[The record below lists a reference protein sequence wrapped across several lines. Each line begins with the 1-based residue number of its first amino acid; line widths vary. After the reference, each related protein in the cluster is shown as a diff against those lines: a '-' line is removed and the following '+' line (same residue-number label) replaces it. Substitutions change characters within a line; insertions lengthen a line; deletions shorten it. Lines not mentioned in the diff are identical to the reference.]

1 MNFNLLHEIVLAAM
15 VVLLALAV
23 AVIIERFIY
32 YSFVERTRKRLGK
45 ALASGDSS
53 AIEAAVGVARTPH
66 GRIMAGVL
74 AFAGASKDQ
83 FENKVQALY
92 LQQQSSVKRLLWVI
106 DTTITLSPL
115 LGLLGT
121 ILGIIDTF
129 NALAT
134 QGVSD
139 PQAVSQ
145 GIGTALFAT
154 AAGIG
159 IAVFC
164 LVFHNYFNE
173 RVERINEQLKVM
185 ALEQAGAMGGE
196 EMEVRGG
203 REPARIQPKAVAA

>member
-1 MNFNLLHEIVLAAM
+1 MNFNLLHE
-15 VVLLALAV
+15 VVLGAMGVLFAV
-23 AVIIERFIY
+23 AIAVIIERLIY
-32 YSFVERTRKRLGK
+32 YVFIERSRKQLAAAMASSNRLDLQAELERVVVGPH
-45 ALASGDSS
+45 ARMVA
-53 AIEAAVGVARTPH
+53 GVAALKTADPERFD
-66 GRIMAGVL
+66 L
-74 AFAGASKDQ
+74 
-83 FENKVQALY
+83 KVQALY
-92 LQQQSSVKRLLWVI
+92 LTQQGNLKRLLWLV

-129 NALAT
+129 TALAA

-164 LVFHNYFNE
+164 LVFNNYFNE
-173 RVERINEQLKVM
+173 RVERVNEQLKVL
-185 ALEQAGAMGGE
+185 ALEYASNA
-196 EMEVRGG
+196 
-203 REPARIQPKAVAA
+203 

>member
-1 MNFNLLHEIVLAAM
+1 MNFNLLHE
-15 VVLLALAV
+15 VVLVAMALLFAV
-23 AVIIERFIY
+23 AIAVIIERLIY
-32 YSFVERTRKRLGK
+32 YIFVDRSRKLLVAAMASRNPLDLQAELERV
-45 ALASGDSS
+45 
-53 AIEAAVGVARTPH
+53 AVGPHAR
-66 GRIMAGVL
+66 MVAGV
-74 AFAGASKDQ
+74 GALKTADPER
-83 FENKVQALY
+83 FDLKVQALY
-92 LQQQSSVKRLLWVI
+92 LTQQGSVKRLLWLI

-129 NALAT
+129 TALAA

-164 LVFHNYFNE
+164 LVFNNYFNAVSYTHLTLPTIL
-173 RVERINEQLKVM
+173 RV
-185 ALEQAGAMGGE
+185 
-196 EMEVRGG
+196 
-203 REPARIQPKAVAA
+203 

>member
-1 MNFNLLHEIVLAAM
+1 MNFNLLHE
-15 VVLLALAV
+15 VVLVAMALLFAV
-23 AVIIERFIY
+23 AIAVIIERLIY
-32 YSFVERTRKRLGK
+32 YFFIERARKQLVVAMGSHNALDLQAELERT
-45 ALASGDSS
+45 
-53 AIEAAVGVARTPH
+53 AVGPHAR
-66 GRIMAGVL
+66 MVAGVSAL
-74 AFAGASKDQ
+74 KKADPERFDL
-83 FENKVQALY
+83 KVQALY
-92 LQQQSSVKRLLWVI
+92 LTQQGSVKRLLWLV

-129 NALAT
+129 TALAA

-164 LVFHNYFNE
+164 LVFNNYFNE
-173 RVERINEQLKVM
+173 RVERVNEQLKVL
-185 ALEQAGAMGGE
+185 ALEYASDH
-196 EMEVRGG
+196 
-203 REPARIQPKAVAA
+203 

>member
-1 MNFNLLHEIVLAAM
+1 MNFNLLHE
-15 VVLLALAV
+15 VVLVAMALLFAV
-23 AVIIERFIY
+23 AIAVIIERLIY
-32 YSFVERTRKRLGK
+32 YIFVDRSRKLLVAAMASRNPLDLQAELERV
-45 ALASGDSS
+45 
-53 AIEAAVGVARTPH
+53 AVGPHAR
-66 GRIMAGVL
+66 RVAGV
-74 AFAGASKDQ
+74 GALKTADPER
-83 FENKVQALY
+83 FDLKVQALY
-92 LQQQSSVKRLLWVI
+92 LTQQGSVKRLLWLI

-129 NALAT
+129 TALAA

-164 LVFHNYFNE
+164 LVFNNYFNE
-173 RVERINEQLKVM
+173 RVERVNEQLKVL
-185 ALEQAGAMGGE
+185 ALEYASNS
-196 EMEVRGG
+196 
-203 REPARIQPKAVAA
+203 